1 MQPGDTPSS
10 VDPEGS
16 GLFPSIRSG
25 GMSPRDFNIPCFE
38 NWLTAFGDGR
48 GRMPARSTF
57 MISSPRSRGQA
68 QGDGA
73 DAPRPSM
80 HLASGAE
87 PVSNIAAFP
96 PRTPKD
102 RARAADLQNARDRM
116 LVVAAELDRLV
127 TVSQEGLRAASEQ
140 WGRTGT

>member
-1 MQPGDTPSS
+1 M
-10 VDPEGS
+10 
-16 GLFPSIRSG
+16 
-25 GMSPRDFNIPCFE
+25 
-38 NWLTAFGDGR
+38 
-48 GRMPARSTF
+48 
-57 MISSPRSRGQA
+57 
-68 QGDGA
+68 
-73 DAPRPSM
+73 
-80 HLASGAE
+80 
-87 PVSNIAAFP
+87 SNIAAFP